1 MFLRNIWTGIKILE
15 ESKIVLMGGF
25 NKKLNLKP
33 LAKRAGSKD
42 IRFVGLFGPAGGE
55 IARFLKSF
63 GIKKYIFKTRMWDA
77 FIAVIHQKGEIFFCL
92 RPVRPVLMNF
102 MTIKKEEENLKN

>member
-63 GIKKYIFKTRMWDA
+63 RIKKYIFKTRMWDA
-77 FIAVIHQKGEIFFCL
+77 FIAVVKKAKRGDIFLLAPGAASFENIFLNAKTFQK
-92 RPVRPVLMNF
+92 
-102 MTIKKEEENLKN
+102 T